1 MDYKKYRGETLFK
14 RWFLN
19 NRFSIVL
26 LNILLFFL
34 IIWVF
39 NKISFVLNPAWVFFS
54 AILPPLLLALIQ
66 YYIMNPVVDWFEKK
80 FRVPRVLTIIVLFL
94 FVVIA
99 MIWIINI
106 LVPIAQHQIN
116 SLVKNWPHIWN
127 DAVNATQNALRD
139 PRLHSVKGSIQGM
152 IDDTQKTLFKSGQNT
167 VNSTLGNIS
176 SAVSIIP
183 MIVMTLLTA
192 PFILFFML
200 KDGHQLRPYI
210 TKFAPETWQ
219 QSFSKLLYDINY
231 AVASYIRGQIT
242 VAFWVGVMFTIGY
255 IIIGLP
261 YGLALAILAGFMNLI
276 PYFGTP
282 LALIPVIVISIMTS
296 GSMLVKVLIVFAIE
310 QTIETRILSPLVMGN
325 KMQMHPVT
333 TILLLIGASSVWGLW
348 GVIFGIPIYAVLK
361 IIVSRV
367 YNYYRRESDIFS
379 NEDAASLTTGDA
391 DESKK

>member
-176 SAVSIIP
+176 SAVSIIT

-379 NEDAASLTTGDA
+379 NEDAASLTTEDA